1 MAAGTTTDVAYLSKV
16 IYADKGYDPK
26 QLVRNKPALAN
37 TPHRKNFTSAE
48 GFSFA
53 AGTSNGQGAAADVA
67 TAQASVSPNIGQKFL
82 VPQVS
87 YYTQVTLAGKI
98 VRNAM
103 KGNSDSY
110 FMDQLKVNMDGAQE
124 TMGTELNR
132 QIFGSQDGWRAQ
144 VGLVAPSGTTAVL
157 LNFSDCVFFEKNM
170 VVVFAATAGGAIR
183 AGTPGYA
190 TIVSVD
196 DSTGT
201 LTFSG
206 TITTLITSPGAS
218 DYIFRRGDA
227 RNNGTAVVAAGLYDW
242 NPPTTTGLGTAF
254 FGVTRSDYPS
264 RLAGPR
270 YTGTGDPIQTVF
282 IKAMQSFKTQVGPG
296 WTTGD
301 IYIHPLNLAQLMA
314 AAEGSRYIEGEKATE
329 YGISIPTFKYQGLTF
344 IEDSQCLINTA
355 KVVGPG
361 AFVRASC
368 GDQPIWSSDANGSEF
383 KVDMGTDLFYGSLI
397 HDGNFCGL
405 KPNQLG
411 HIALPV
417 VS

>member
-1 MAAGTTTDVAYLSKV
+1 MAAGTTTDTAYLSKI
-16 IYADKGYDPK
+16 IYPGGYDAK
-26 QLVRNKPALAN
+26 QLVRDKPALAN
-37 TPHRKNFTSAE
+37 TPHKKNFTSAE
-48 GFSFA
+48 GISFP
-53 AGTSNGQGAAADVA
+53 AGTANGQGASAVVA
-67 TAQASVSPNIGQKFL
+67 TAQSNVSPSVGQKFL

-87 YYTQVTLAGKI
+87 YYTQVTLQGKV

-103 KGNSDSY
+103 NGNSDSY

-124 TMGTELNR
+124 TMGVELNR

-144 VGLVAPSGTTAVL
+144 VGSAAPSGTTAIL
-157 LNFSDCVFFEKNM
+157 ANFSDCVFFEKNM
-170 VVVFAATAGGAIR
+170 VVVFASTAGGAIR

-190 TIVSVD
+190 KITAVD

-201 LTFSG
+201 LTFDG
-206 TITTLITSPGAS
+206 TITTLITTPGAG
-218 DYIFRRGDA
+218 DYIFRQGDA
-227 RNNGTAVVAAGLYDW
+227 RNNGTAVVSASLYDW
-242 NPPTTTGLGTAF
+242 NPPSTSGLGTPF
-254 FGVTRSDYPS
+254 MGVTRSDYPS

-282 IKAMQSFKTQVGPG
+282 IKAFQSFKTQVGPG
-296 WTTGD
+296 WKNGD
-301 IYIHPLNLAQLMA
+301 IYIHPLNMSQLMSA
-314 AAEGSRYIEGEKATE
+314 VEGGRVTTGEKMTS
-329 YGISIPTFKYQGLTF
+329 YGIGIPTFKYMNMTF
-344 IEDSQCLINTA
+344 IEDSLCQLNTA
-355 KVVGPG
+355 KVVAEG

-397 HDGNFCGL
+397 HDGNFAGM
-405 KPNQLG
+405 KVNQLG